1 MVTDNRSCR
10 SGIGVVLIVLLLV
23 ATVVSGHSESA
34 ARDIQQSI
42 IPFERSD
49 TIVIASEP
57 DYPPYCIIDA
67 EGNPDGFSV
76 ELFREAAIAAGLNVT
91 IRIGIWNQ
99 IREDLADGRIDALP
113 FVGRTPEREAL
124 FDFTLPYLS
133 LHGAIFVRKGT
144 LGIKSVADLKHK
156 RVGVMRGD
164 NAEEYVLRDS
174 VSGFVIATNTFE
186 EAFRMLESG
195 ELDAV
200 ITQRV
205 MGIELL
211 KSMKVKSIVP
221 LKIFLPNFRQDFCF
235 AVRKGDAELLSRLNE
250 GLSIVI
256 ANKKFDQLQLKWFGP
271 SIDQRPSFMEIFRIA
286 IYALIP
292 LIALGGLVM
301 NYFLRRLVRSR
312 TALLRG
318 EIEGHK
324 QTAYELTTLK
334 NDLEK
339 RVAERTDELNEQIEK
354 LNRSQKAMLYMVED
368 LNDMTDELKEERM
381 KLQMINKELESFSYS
396 VSHDLRA
403 PLRAIDGY
411 STILVDEYAGT
422 LDTEGRRLLSLLR
435 ENSQRMDRLITDLL
449 ALSRVT
455 RSEMNFFRIDMK
467 SMADSIFNELI
478 GESERD
484 TVSFI
489 VDDLPVAYADPTLL
503 RQVWLNLIS
512 NAIKYTKPREYR
524 EIVISGRT
532 ENGVNIYSVTDNGV
546 GFNPAYTHK
555 IFETFHRLHR
565 SDEFE
570 GTGVGLSIVQRIVLR
585 HGGTVGAIGREG
597 EGAKVWF
604 SLPAQI
610 EPDIKKF
617 AE

>member
-1 MVTDNRSCR
+1 MVTNSRSSR
-10 SGIGVVLIVLLLV
+10 SGIGVVLFVLLL
-23 ATVVSGHSESA
+23 ASFMPARLSA
-34 ARDIQQSI
+34 LPARDVQQSM

-49 TIVIASEP
+49 TIIIASEP

-76 ELFREAAIAAGLNVT
+76 ELFREAASAAGLYVT

-99 IREDLADGRIDALP
+99 IKEELAVGSIDALP

-124 FDFTLPYLS
+124 YDFTLPYLS
-133 LHGAIFVRKGT
+133 LHGAIFVRRGT
-144 LGIKSVADLKHK
+144 SGIESVADLKQK

-164 NAEEYVLRDS
+164 NAEEYIVRDS
-174 VSGFVIATNTFE
+174 ISGFVIATNTFE

-205 MGIELL
+205 MGLKLL
-211 KSMKVKSIVP
+211 KAMKIRSIQP
-221 LKIFLPNFRQDFCF
+221 LEILLPDFRQDFCF
-235 AVRKGDAELLSRLNE
+235 AVKKGDAELLSRLNE

-256 ANKKFDQLQLKWFGP
+256 ANKKFDQIHLKWFGP
-271 SIDQRPSFMEIFRIA
+271 SIDQRPSFMEVFRIA

-301 NYFLRRLVRSR
+301 NHFLRRLVRSR
-312 TALLRG
+312 TAMLQG

-324 QTAYELTTLK
+324 QTAHELTTLK
-334 NDLEK
+334 NDLEI
-339 RVAERTDELNEQIEK
+339 RVAERTDELNEQIGK
-354 LNRSQKAMLYMVED
+354 LSRSQKAMLYMVED
-368 LNDMTDELKEERM
+368 LNEMTDELKEERM

-411 STILVDEYAGT
+411 SNILFEDYADGF
-422 LDTEGRRLLSLLR
+422 DPEGQRLLSKLR
-435 ENSQRMDRLITDLL
+435 ENSQRMERLITDLL

-455 RSEMNFFRIDMK
+455 RSDMNYFRIDMK
-467 SMADSIFNELI
+467 TLANSIFNELI
-478 GESERD
+478 DESERD

-489 VDDLPVAYADPTLL
+489 VDDLPAAYADPTLI
-503 RQVWLNLIS
+503 RQVWSNLIS
-512 NAIKYTKPREYR
+512 NSIKYTKPKEGR
-524 EIVISGRT
+524 EISISGRT
-532 ENGVNIYSVTDNGV
+532 ENGANIYSVTDNGV

-555 IFETFHRLHR
+555 IFETFHRLHK

-585 HGGTVGAIGREG
+585 HGGTVGAMGREG

-604 SLPAQI
+604 SLPAHM
-610 EPDIKKF
+610 
-617 AE
+617 

>member
-1 MVTDNRSCR
+1 MVTNSRSSR
-10 SGIGVVLIVLLLV
+10 SGIGVVLFVLLL
-23 ATVVSGHSESA
+23 ASFMPARLSA
-34 ARDIQQSI
+34 LPVRDVQQSM

-49 TIVIASEP
+49 TIIIASEP

-76 ELFREAAIAAGLNVT
+76 ELFREAASAAGLYVT

-99 IREDLADGRIDALP
+99 IKEELAVGSIDALP

-124 FDFTLPYLS
+124 YDFTLPYLS
-133 LHGAIFVRKGT
+133 LHGAIFVRRGT
-144 LGIKSVADLKHK
+144 SGIESVADLKQK

-164 NAEEYVLRDS
+164 NAEEYIVRDS
-174 VSGFVIATNTFE
+174 ISGFVIATNTFE

-205 MGIELL
+205 MGLKLL
-211 KSMKVKSIVP
+211 KAMKIRSIQP
-221 LKIFLPNFRQDFCF
+221 LEILLPDFRQDFCF
-235 AVRKGDAELLSRLNE
+235 AVKKGDAELLSRLNE

-256 ANKKFDQLQLKWFGP
+256 ANKKFDQIHLKWFGP
-271 SIDQRPSFMEIFRIA
+271 SIDHRPSFMEIFRIA

-301 NYFLRRLVRSR
+301 NHFLRRLVRSR
-312 TALLRG
+312 TAMLQG

-324 QTAYELTTLK
+324 QTAHELTTLK
-334 NDLEK
+334 NDLEI
-339 RVAERTDELNEQIEK
+339 RVAERTDELNEQIGK
-354 LNRSQKAMLYMVED
+354 LSRSQKAMLYMVED
-368 LNDMTDELKEERM
+368 LNEMTDELKEERM

-411 STILVDEYAGT
+411 SNILFEDYADGF
-422 LDTEGRRLLSLLR
+422 DPEGQRLLSKLR
-435 ENSQRMDRLITDLL
+435 ENSQRMERLITDLL

-455 RSEMNFFRIDMK
+455 RSDMNYFRIDMK
-467 SMADSIFNELI
+467 TLANSIFNELI
-478 GESERD
+478 DESERD

-489 VDDLPVAYADPTLL
+489 VDDLPAAYADPTLI
-503 RQVWLNLIS
+503 RQVWSNLIS
-512 NAIKYTKPREYR
+512 NSIKYTKPKEVR
-524 EIVISGRT
+524 EISISGRT
-532 ENGVNIYSVTDNGV
+532 ENGANIYSVTDNGV

-555 IFETFHRLHR
+555 IFETFHRLHK

-585 HGGTVGAIGREG
+585 HGGTVGAMGREG
-597 EGAKVWF
+597 EGARVWF
-604 SLPAQI
+604 SLPAHM
-610 EPDIKKF
+610 
-617 AE
+617 